1 MQNRNRVNSAIN
13 IIINKPKLVIHPLLT
28 YLKWHLLIL
37 KTIGVIPFYTK
48 VNLYEIGMPNRHWLL
63 ISKGIISIK
72 IALNLLHLYSLLS
85 PTILQMLFVRSNTDG
100 ITNVL
105 DVAFCMLSDVII
117 SWSCARNATAIIA
130 IINGFLKVDK
140 LLTQYP
146 ESPAQQSYSGNL
158 YNTYLLLTF
167 GYIFTLMLAFV
178 KRSLDAFSIY
188 YCIYIS
194 FYQLENASS
203 CAFTILISSLMHLLR
218 ERFQYVNH
226 MLSQY
231 TSSSQV
237 LQNAERPVF
246 ISDRSDEK
254 LRLFVENSKFIYG
267 LHNDLLDIFKL
278 INSYADLGL
287 LAFLLY
293 ACYGLLSCAYNFALY
308 DWRNNEDFYYVIWTL
323 SWIPLYAGIL
333 MLLSNNCDVTTK
345 EANRTTQVLAR
356 IYGKGEKYQSTID
369 KFLTKS
375 VKQEVSFTAYGFFVI
390 NNRTLFKIFTT
401 VNTYLVMLIQF
412 KQLEESKNR

>member
-13 IIINKPKLVIHPLLT
+13 INKQKLVIHSLFS

-37 KTIGVIPFYTK
+37 KSIGIIPFYTM
-48 VNLYEIGMPNRHWLL
+48 VNIYEIGMPNRHWLL
-63 ISKGIISIK
+63 ISKSIISIK

-105 DVAFCMLSDVII
+105 DVAFCMLSDITI

-140 LLTQYP
+140 LLRQYP
-146 ESPAQQSYSGNL
+146 ESPAQRSYSGNL

-167 GYIFTLMLAFV
+167 GYIFTLMVAFV
-178 KRSLDAFSIY
+178 KRSLEALSIY

-203 CAFTILISSLMHLLR
+203 CAFTILISSLMHLLK
-218 ERFQYVNH
+218 ERFQYVNQL
-226 MLSQY
+226 LSQY
-231 TSSSQV
+231 NSHV
-237 LQNAERPVF
+237 LQNGKRPVL
-246 ISDRSDEK
+246 SDKSDEN
-254 LRLFVENSKFIYG
+254 LRLFVQNSKFIYG
-267 LHNDLLDIFKL
+267 LHNDLLDIFKM

-287 LAFLLY
+287 LSFLLY

-308 DWRNNEDFYYVIWTL
+308 DWRNKEDLYYVIWTL

-333 MLLSNNCDVTTK
+333 ILLSNNCDGTTK

-369 KFLTKS
+369 EFLTKS